1 MPAAPTTNPR
11 SPTLDPWALLA
22 ALPDQVIVVDG
33 LGDIQYRNAVWCE
46 FDGLGDDIFPIGES
60 YGACFRATFSPR
72 ETDADALAVGLR
84 AVLDGELPRFD
95 LDQPYRAAGHERWYA
110 VTVVPWE
117 GKSNGAL
124 ILHREITERWHDER
138 ALREAEAMFAVMPD
152 LMFRLSHA
160 GEYLDCKIS
169 SDNEL
174 YVPSEQIIGKRL
186 HDLMPLETATAWL
199 DAISRTL
206 DTGRMQLYEY
216 RMPTSKGFRDFE
228 ARLVVSGVGE
238 VLTVVRDVTE
248 RKRAE
253 EALRNSANQQ
263 QIIRL
268 QEAALR
274 ELATPLIPISSRVVA
289 MPLIGAVDTQR
300 AQQVIEALLHGI
312 ETSRARAAIL
322 DITGVPLVDTQVANT
337 LVQAARAVR
346 LLGAQVI
353 LTGIRPEVA
362 QTLVGL
368 GVDLVDLITRATLMD
383 GIAYAMQRDA

>member
-22 ALPDQVIVVDG
+22 TLPDQVIIVDV
-33 LGDIQYRNAVWCE
+33 LGCIQYRNTAWRE
-46 FDGLGDDIFPIGES
+46 LSSIGDDVFPIGS
-60 YGACFRATFSPR
+60 AYDACFRAAFAPR
-72 ETDADALAVGLR
+72 DADAAALAVGLR
-84 AVLDGELPRFD
+84 AVLDGDLPRFD
-95 LDQPYRAAGHERWYA
+95 LDHPYRAAGQERWCV
-110 VTVVPWE
+110 VTVVPWVGE
-117 GKSNGAL
+117 RNGAL
-124 ILHREITERWHDER
+124 ILHREITERWRDER
-138 ALREAEAMFAVMPD
+138 ALRQAEAMFAVMPD
-152 LMFRLSHA
+152 LVFRLSQA
-160 GEYLDCKIS
+160 GEYLDCRIS

-174 YVPSEQIIGKRL
+174 YVPPEQLIGKHL
-186 HDLMPLETATAWL
+186 HDLMPPETATAWL

-216 RMPTSKGFRDFE
+216 RIPTSKGFRDFE

-274 ELATPLIPISSRVVA
+274 ELATPLIPISSQVVA

-368 GVDLVDLITRATLMD
+368 GVDLVGLVTRATLMD
-383 GIAYAMQRDA
+383 GIAYAMHQSE